1 MGKYVVLASALSMV
15 MSTTSIASSN
25 DVSGV
30 TNAVYPDHDP
40 KVMVGIETL
49 RSVSIQVHAGEDDLE
64 LQNISVNKGNCVM
77 SGIVTVNDERKV
89 FPVKLNADETAS
101 VQMLSDC
108 EVLFLDVTIN
118 GKKLSYEIN
127 TLEI

>member
-1 MGKYVVLASALSMV
+1 MKRYITLASVLSVV

-30 TNAVYPDHDP
+30 TNVVYPDHDP
-40 KVMVGIETL
+40 KVMVEIETL

-77 SGIVTVNDERKV
+77 SSIVTVNDKRKV
-89 FPVKLNADETAS
+89 FPVKLNVNETAS

-118 GKKLSYEIN
+118 SKKLSYEIN
-127 TLEI
+127 TVEI